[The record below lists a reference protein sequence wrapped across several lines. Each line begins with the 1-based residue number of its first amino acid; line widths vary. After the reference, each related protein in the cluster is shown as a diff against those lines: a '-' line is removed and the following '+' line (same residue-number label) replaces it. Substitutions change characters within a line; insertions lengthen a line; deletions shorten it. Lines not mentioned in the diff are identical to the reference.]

1 MTDIELYKLLRPAV
15 VTASGV
21 PFAIPAADNEEA
33 PRGSYASIHT
43 RTGIRERGMAFK
55 RKRLLPD
62 GETFEHTIRSQQ
74 EVTCVVEF
82 YRSGAKE
89 YAANLLQM
97 DKRDDIV
104 WTLYKAGLCI
114 METGPVLDLTA
125 LQSDQYEERARVDIR
140 LRMEVARTYEI
151 NRIMEVTGTVQDE
164 SGADLQSAT
173 VKA

>member
-15 VTASGV
+15 VAASGV
-21 PFAIPAADNEEA
+21 PFAIPAADNRPA
-33 PRGSYASIHT
+33 PNGPYASIHT

-74 EVTCVVEF
+74 EVTCTVEF
-82 YRSGAKE
+82 YRAGAKE

-97 DKRDDIV
+97 DKRDDV
-104 WTLYKAGLCI
+104 YWDLFAKGLCI
-114 METGPVLDLTA
+114 METGPVMDLTA
-125 LQSDQYEERARVDIR
+125 LQSDNYEERARVEIY
-140 LRMEVARTYEI
+140 LRMEVSRKYNV
-151 NRIMEVTGTVQDE
+151 NRIMEVGVAVQKED
-164 SGADLQSAT
+164 GNQVQSAV